1 MSSNDDKRMQ
11 SIGLIE
17 TYQYGTI
24 KDLVSENKDIK
35 FNNTIDAKKINFD
48 KCYKR
53 KHKTTWS
60 KLAKLSLPFMQYIDN

>member
-1 MSSNDDKRMQ
+1 MQ

-35 FNNTIDAKKINFD
+35 FNNTMNWCKKINFD

-53 KHKTTWS
+53 KLKTTWS

>member
-1 MSSNDDKRMQ
+1 MQ

-60 KLAKLSLPFMQYIDN
+60 KLAKFSLPFMQYINN

>member
-1 MSSNDDKRMQ
+1 MQ

-35 FNNTIDAKKINFD
+35 FNNTIDPKKINFD

-53 KHKTTWS
+53 KHKTT
-60 KLAKLSLPFMQYIDN
+60 

>member
-53 KHKTTWS
+53 KHKTT
-60 KLAKLSLPFMQYIDN
+60 